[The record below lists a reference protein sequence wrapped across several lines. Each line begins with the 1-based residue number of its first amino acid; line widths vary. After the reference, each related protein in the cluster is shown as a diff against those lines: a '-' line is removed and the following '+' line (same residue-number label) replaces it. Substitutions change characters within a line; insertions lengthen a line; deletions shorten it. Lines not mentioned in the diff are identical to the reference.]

1 MLSTLL
7 TRLGGFKAAALTGLF
22 LLLLA
27 AVSVQ
32 SVRLDMAR
40 LKAQA
45 LASKVDALQADIDAQ
60 NLGIAIVKGESEKR
74 AKAAV
79 VAAKSAQKA
88 LAKAEARATRL
99 EAAPTPKTCTEAIE
113 FLVRDAAEGQ

>member
-1 MLSTLL
+1 MLSALL
-7 TRLGGFKAAALTGLF
+7 ARLGGFKAAALTGLF

-32 SVRLDMAR
+32 SVRLDIAR
-40 LKAQA
+40 LKAQS
-45 LASKVDALQADIDAQ
+45 LVSKVDALQADIDAQ
-60 NLGIAIVKGESEKR
+60 NLGIAMVKGESEKR

-79 VAAKSAQKA
+79 VAAKTAQKA
-88 LAKAEARATRL
+88 LAKAEARAARL
-99 EAAPTPKTCTEAIE
+99 ESAPIPQTCTEAIE

>member
-1 MLSTLL
+1 MLTALL
-7 TRLGGFKAAALTGLF
+7 TRLGGLKAAALTGLF

-27 AVSVQ
+27 AVAVQ

-40 LKAQA
+40 LKAQVM
-45 LASKVDALQADIDAQ
+45 ASKVDALQADIDAQ

-88 LAKAEARATRL
+88 LAKAEARASRL
-99 EAAPTPKTCTEAIE
+99 EATPTPQNCTEAIE

>member
-1 MLSTLL
+1 MLTALL
-7 TRLGGFKAAALTGLF
+7 TRLGGLKAAALTGLF

-27 AVSVQ
+27 AVAVQ

-45 LASKVDALQADIDAQ
+45 MASKVDALQSDIDAQ

-88 LAKAEARATRL
+88 LAKAEARAARL
-99 EAAPTPKTCTEAIE
+99 EAAPVPQTCTEAIE
-113 FLVRDAAEGQ
+113 FLVRDAGETQ